1 MIDEQFAATLVAK
14 CGWIGYV
21 WGMVEKNGWV
31 LLVYRLPREPST
43 PRISLWRKLR
53 RLGVAQLLDGLVGL
67 PLDSRNREQLEWL
80 ADEVIESGGEASVWI
95 ADPASAVQSRALVAM
110 LTSAIAA
117 EYRAVIET
125 ARAARDDAPATRSRT
140 LRRLRGEMRRI
151 RARDYFP
158 PPERQEADAALAELA
173 GVVEV

>member
-1 MIDEQFAATLVAK
+1 
-14 CGWIGYV
+14 
-21 WGMVEKNGWV
+21 MVEKAGWV

-43 PRISLWRKLR
+43 PRIKLWRTLR

-80 ADEVIESGGEASVWI
+80 ADEVIESGGEASIWI
-95 ADPASAVQSRALVAM
+95 ANPASAAQSRVLAATLA
-110 LTSAIAA
+110 SAVAA
-117 EYRAVIET
+117 EYRAVIDA
-125 ARAARDDAPATRSRT
+125 ARAAWGEEPAARRRW
-140 LRRLRGEMRRI
+140 LRRLRADMHRI

-158 PPERQEADAALAELA
+158 PPERQEADATLAELA